1 VEEGMAKNE
10 TAEARA
16 ARREDEVQLRELAGR
31 YARMMDRMDFDML
44 PSVFAGDGVLSGPG
58 YEMTGHAQLRQGLQA
73 LDQFSAT
80 LHCVM
85 NAYFEIEGD
94 RATGEVYCVAN
105 HVHVVDGVPFKLDMG
120 IRYQDE
126 YVRGED
132 EWLIHRRVFV
142 LVWETD
148 QPMRFAADG
157 KPIPGEV
164 PPRATN

>member
-1 VEEGMAKNE
+1 MATSETVEM
-10 TAEARA
+10 RA
-16 ARREDEVQLRELAGR
+16 ARREDETQLSELARR

-44 PSVFAGDGVLSGPG
+44 PGVFASDGVLSGPG
-58 YEMTGHAQLRQGLQA
+58 YEMTGHDQLRQGLQA

-80 LHCVM
+80 LHAVL
-85 NAYFEIEGD
+85 NTYFEIDGD

-132 EWLIHRRVFV
+132 QWLIKRRVFV

-148 QPMRFAADG
+148 QPMRVTAQG
-157 KPIPGEV
+157 QPIPGEV
-164 PPRATN
+164 PPRASH